1 MEKHKPNGRKRLGLV
16 GKDINYSFSK
26 GYFAKKFEEENIT
39 AYSYENFDLESI
51 DLFPSLLQDSSIMG
65 LNVTIPYKELILPYL
80 DDVQGDAANI
90 GAVNTIRFD
99 QNRRAIGFNTD
110 TFGFEKALLEMVSQ
124 IPKNALILGTGGAS
138 KAVAY
143 VLSKNNISYSYVSRS
158 PGTENIS
165 YDALDEIKIATT
177 SLIINCTPLGT
188 FPNVGGAPDIP
199 YEGINNKH
207 LLFDLVYN
215 PPKSKFLKLGEQK
228 GAQIQNGL
236 AMLHYQAERSWEIW
250 HRQE

>member
-1 MEKHKPNGRKRLGLV
+1 MVKYKPNAIKRLGLV

-39 AYSYENFDLESI
+39 DYSYENFDLESI

-80 DDVQGDAANI
+80 DDIQGDAANI

-99 QNRRAIGFNTD
+99 KNRRAIGFNTD
-110 TFGFEKALLEMVSQ
+110 TFGFEKALLKMVNQ

-177 SLIINCTPLGT
+177 PLIINCTPLGT
-188 FPNVGGAPDIP
+188 FPNVGEPQRFRMKESIINTSSLIWSTTPKIQIP
-199 YEGINNKH
+199 KTWRTER
-207 LLFDLVYN
+207 
-215 PPKSKFLKLGEQK
+215 
-228 GAQIQNGL
+228 AQIQNGL
-236 AMLHYQAERSWEIW
+236 DMLHYQAERSWDIW
-250 HRQE
+250 HR

>member
-1 MEKHKPNGRKRLGLV
+1 
-16 GKDINYSFSK
+16 
-26 GYFAKKFEEENIT
+26 
-39 AYSYENFDLESI
+39 
-51 DLFPSLLQDSSIMG
+51 MG

-80 DDVQGDAANI
+80 DDIQGDAANI

-110 TFGFEKALLEMVSQ
+110 TFGFEKALLKMVNQ

-177 SLIINCTPLGT
+177 PLIINCTPLGT
-188 FPNVGGAPDIP
+188 FPNVGGAPKIP

-215 PPKSKFLKLGEQK
+215 P
-228 GAQIQNGL
+228 QNPNF
-236 AMLHYQAERSWEIW
+236 
-250 HRQE
+250 